1 MTMQNQASTVATV
14 RPATIET
21 TISKPLQLATAL
33 VLGFVFLFGAGFVQT
48 SAVHNAAH
56 DVRHSL
62 SFPCH

>member
-1 MTMQNQASTVATV
+1 MQNPISAVATV
-14 RPATIET
+14 STETVPT
-21 TISKPLQLATAL
+21 TIAKPLQLATAL
-33 VLGFVFLFGAGFVQT
+33 VLGLVFLFGAGFVQT